1 MASPSSL
8 IPLICFGAHR
18 ELAQKMEQ
26 ALSPHFA
33 YPAIVTN
40 FSDLSVLTTLLDTLN
55 PTPGGVII
63 GGGMKE
69 DGVEEVQRIVAE
81 WNKARPEGAGIPV
94 VKVPAGT
101 FEAGGPAGLV
111 KWIQEELAKVYKLG
125 CCEW

>member
-1 MASPSSL
+1 MASPSTP

-18 ELAQKMEQ
+18 DLAQRMEQ
-26 ALSPHFA
+26 SLTPRFA
-33 YPAIVTN
+33 YPAIVTS
-40 FSDLSVLTTLLDTLN
+40 FGDLSVLTTLLNTLN
-55 PTPGGVII
+55 PTPRGVIV

-81 WNKARPEGAGIPV
+81 WNEARPEGAEIPV

-111 KWIQEELAKVYKLG
+111 KWIREELGRVYKV
-125 CCEW
+125 EW